1 MVKSREDLEVYF
13 QRLGLRYESH
23 EDGTFLVGAA
33 PGQSP
38 VAVRLEP
45 PVVVLQVSIGEAPT
59 GDLAREARLLRRLLE
74 LNASDLLHASYGLQ
88 GSRIVLAAA
97 LEADNLDLNELEATF
112 ADMGMALSKHVPVLR
127 EMAER

>member
-1 MVKSREDLEVYF
+1 MVKSREELEVYF

-23 EDGTFLVGAA
+23 EDGTILVALT

-38 VAVRLEP
+38 VAVRLAP
-45 PVVVLQVSIGEAPT
+45 PVVVLEVSIGEAEAT
-59 GDLAREARLLRRLLE
+59 DLGRQARLLRRLLE

-88 GSRIVLAAA
+88 GSRIVLSAA
-97 LEADNLDLNELEATF
+97 LAADNLDLNELEATL

-127 EMAER
+127 EMAEK